1 MRQVLDEGHR
11 FNIHKFIR
19 NALTW
24 SSSSSYFFD
33 FSSSDGFWGCFS
45 AITTQLFYRQNKSF
59 FFPDSSSYRRH
70 GFTSASFMEW
80 AWQT

>member
-1 MRQVLDEGHR
+1 MLLPGHHHR
-11 FNIHKFIR
+11 H
-19 NALTW
+19 T
-24 SSSSSYFFD
+24 SSISHQAMGSGDVFQLLLRSFFT
-33 FSSSDGFWGCFS
+33 
-45 AITTQLFYRQNKSF
+45 ARTKVF